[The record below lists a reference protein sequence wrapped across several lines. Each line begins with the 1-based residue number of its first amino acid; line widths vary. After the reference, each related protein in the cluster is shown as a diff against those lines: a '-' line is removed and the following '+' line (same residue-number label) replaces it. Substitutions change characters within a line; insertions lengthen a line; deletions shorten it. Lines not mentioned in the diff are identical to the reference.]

1 MREWTAGLTRESVA
15 EQLQKAGVPAGELIT
30 ALDSISNE
38 HYLAR
43 GWRVDVDQPGVYGDK
58 IVFDGP
64 GFYGSRM
71 APVRI
76 TAAPWVGE
84 HTRAGVPRSA
94 GHGRRRDRDSGR
106 QWSAGGHAAPTS
118 PSS

>member
-1 MREWTAGLTRESVA
+1 MRRPPAGREHVDDVEQGVREWTAGLTREGVA

-30 ALDSISNE
+30 ALESISNE

-43 GWRVDVDQPGVYGDK
+43 GLRVEIDQPGVFGDK

-76 TAAPWVGE
+76 TAGPLGRRT
-84 HTRAGVPRSA
+84 HPRGLPRPA
-94 GHGRRRDRDSGR
+94 GHG
-106 QWSAGGHAAPTS
+106 
-118 PSS
+118 